1 MWRLSL
7 YFRLVKFDIVLCF
20 RLGFAVSLK
29 GSYTERLFLRV
40 MMTLESS
47 RLFKRPG
54 LLPDD
59 QVIRGAVLASSSRNP
74 RGSHE

>member
-40 MMTLESS
+40 MTPLES

-59 QVIRGAVLASSSRNP
+59 QVIRGAVLASSSRSP